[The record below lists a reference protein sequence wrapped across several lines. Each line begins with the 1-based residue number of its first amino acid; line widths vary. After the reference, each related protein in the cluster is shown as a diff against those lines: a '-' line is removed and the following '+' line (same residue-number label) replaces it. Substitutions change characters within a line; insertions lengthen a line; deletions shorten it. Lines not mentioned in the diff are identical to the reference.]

1 METAVNRFLQY
12 LRVERNASE
21 LTIKSY
27 REDFAALVE
36 YLRDSIGKI
45 PSPGSVGTIELR
57 GYVAAL
63 HEAGY
68 AKTTIARRLASLRSL
83 FRFGQREGWT
93 KSNPA
98 KPLRNPRKP
107 RSLPHFLSSQDI
119 DRLLDAPEIAD
130 PLGMRDRAILE
141 VLYSAGL
148 RVSELAGLNAAD
160 LDVAGGTVRV
170 RGKGR
175 RERIA
180 PIGSFAARAL
190 NDWLAVRRVSAEEKG
205 GPEAP
210 VFVNKFGRRLT
221 TRSVGRMLEKHLRAA
236 GLDRRTTPHTL
247 RHSFAT
253 HLLDRGA
260 DIRSV
265 QELLGHKSL
274 VTTQIYTHVSTAGLR
289 AAYEKAHPAGPVN
302 DTVGCRLDQP
312 FAHGP
317 NRGLRAIGQ
326 RDLAQDILHVL
337 FDRFDA
343 DRQRMADFL
352 VAQAQRHVTQHL
364 RFARWSAECRRWGS
378 RRSWPSHRPRGCS
391 SPVVDGE
398 LPSAADRI
406 VAINSLR
413 LAPFNT

>member
-1 METAVNRFLQY
+1 MDREKAQQPMQAAADRFLQY

-27 REDFAALVE
+27 REDLDALIE
-36 YLRDSIGKI
+36 YLAELHGGETR
-45 PSPGSVGTIELR
+45 PGNVGTVELR

-68 AKTTIARRLASLRSL
+68 AKTTIARRLASLRSF

-98 KPLRNPRKP
+98 KPLRNPRKA
-107 RSLPHFLSSQDI
+107 RALPHFLSSEEI
-119 DRLLDAPEIAD
+119 ERLLSAPSTED
-130 PLGMRDRAILE
+130 SLGMRDRAILE

-148 RVSELAGLNAAD
+148 RVSELAGLNSGD
-160 LDVAGGTVRV
+160 LDFSGGTLRV

-180 PIGSFAARAL
+180 PVGSFAASAL
-190 NDWLAVRRVSAEEKG
+190 KAWLALRRLSPREKG
-205 GPEAP
+205 GLEAP

-221 TRSVGRMLEKHLRAA
+221 TRSVGRMLEKHLQTS
-236 GLDRRTTPHTL
+236 GLDHRTTPHTL

-289 AAYEKAHPAGPVN
+289 AAYERAHP
-302 DTVGCRLDQP
+302 
-312 FAHGP
+312 
-317 NRGLRAIGQ
+317 RAK
-326 RDLAQDILHVL
+326 
-337 FDRFDA
+337 
-343 DRQRMADFL
+343 
-352 VAQAQRHVTQHL
+352 
-364 RFARWSAECRRWGS
+364 
-378 RRSWPSHRPRGCS
+378 
-391 SPVVDGE
+391 
-398 LPSAADRI
+398 
-406 VAINSLR
+406 
-413 LAPFNT
+413 

>member
-1 METAVNRFLQY
+1 MQTAVARFLKY
-12 LRVERNASE
+12 LQVERNASE

-27 REDFAALVE
+27 REDLEALVQ
-36 YLRDSIGKI
+36 YLMELQGRT
-45 PSPGSVGTIELR
+45 PAPGEVGTVELR
-57 GYVAAL
+57 GYIAAL

-68 AKTTIARRLASLRSL
+68 AKSTIARRLASLRSF

-98 KPLRNPRKP
+98 KPLRNPRKA
-107 RSLPHFLSSQDI
+107 RALPHFLSSDDI
-119 DRLLDAPEIAD
+119 ERLLGAPPPGE
-130 PLGMRDRAILE
+130 PLGLRDRAILE

-148 RVSELAGLNAAD
+148 RVSELAGLNDSDFD
-160 LDVAGGTVRV
+160 LPGGALRV

-180 PIGSFAARAL
+180 PLGSFAARAL
-190 NDWLAVRRVSAEEKG
+190 KQWLSVRRLASRENKG
-205 GPEAP
+205 PGAP

-221 TRSVGRMLEKHLRAA
+221 TRSVGRLLEKYLRTT

-289 AAYEKAHPAGPVN
+289 AVYERAHP
-302 DTVGCRLDQP
+302 
-312 FAHGP
+312 
-317 NRGLRAIGQ
+317 RA
-326 RDLAQDILHVL
+326 R
-337 FDRFDA
+337 
-343 DRQRMADFL
+343 
-352 VAQAQRHVTQHL
+352 
-364 RFARWSAECRRWGS
+364 
-378 RRSWPSHRPRGCS
+378 
-391 SPVVDGE
+391 
-398 LPSAADRI
+398 
-406 VAINSLR
+406 
-413 LAPFNT
+413 